1 LCLFALFLTPWGARA
16 GPLLLHSNFRVDPVR
31 AAGGGGGGGAGTGAL
46 RWRYV
51 QGFRLAAWETS
62 TSTFRGDRGE
72 FPLRPAPAR
81 FWWRIVVH
89 PAGYLAYVDGRPL
102 MFSPHPPRS
111 APREWDAL
119 FVQLPLG
126 GEKGEKASWR
136 AHQAWWGRCGVS
148 ADENAL
154 VATALA
160 ATGRPMPAWSR
171 DEVRVSGLPPGCDA
185 AAVRAAF
192 AHYSPIAALADT
204 PASLVLRLADADAV
218 GHLLREMEGAVVTPA
233 GPRVHVARVL
243 LASAADP
250 PLTTPHHAATA

>member
-1 LCLFALFLTPWGARA
+1 M
-16 GPLLLHSNFRVDPVR
+16 DPVR
-31 AAGGGGGGGAGTGAL
+31 AAGGGGGAGTGAL

-51 QGFRLAAWETS
+51 QGFRQAAWETS
-62 TSTFRGDRGE
+62 TSTFRGERGE
-72 FPLRPAPAR
+72 FPLRPAPTR

-171 DEVRVSGLPPGCDA
+171 DEVRVSGLPPGFDA